1 MGKTTTEAASLM
13 IVAILIVGLLFG
25 CSARNTG
32 ENTSTISTMPDEMN
46 KETELLIKQAALN
59 WLLENDS
66 WVYDKI
72 TIDDIVV
79 KRYYGTYNGAVVVVL
94 GDPFITNLA
103 VETPVWVCD
112 MEFRFNTMWI
122 FICKDGSLYAFK
134 EALPKA
140 YTDGVLTKDD
150 IQVIH
155 DKYKRSPPLI
165 NQMRY

>member
-1 MGKTTTEAASLM
+1 MILM
-13 IVAILIVGLLFG
+13 VGLTFG
-25 CSARNTG
+25 CSVENTG
-32 ENTSTISTMPDEMN
+32 MNKSTIATIPDKMS
-46 KETELLIKQAALN
+46 KETESLVRQTALN
-59 WLLENDS
+59 WLCENDR
-66 WVYDKI
+66 WVYDTI

-94 GDPFITNLA
+94 GDHFITNLA

-122 FICKDGSLYAFK
+122 FVCKDGSLYAFK

-165 NQMRY
+165 N